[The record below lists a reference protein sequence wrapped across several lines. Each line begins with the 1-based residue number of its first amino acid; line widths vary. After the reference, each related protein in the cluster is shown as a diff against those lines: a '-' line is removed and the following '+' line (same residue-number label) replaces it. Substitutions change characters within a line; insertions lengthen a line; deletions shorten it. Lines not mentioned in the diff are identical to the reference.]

1 MSMASGGETLS
12 IMAVRKSRRNE
23 RGAAIEI
30 LRGVDLE
37 LPAERLTALIGPSGG
52 GKSTLLRLLN
62 RLEDPASGQILLSGT
77 DITQIDPL
85 LLRRRIGVVPQ
96 VPYMYDGTVLDNL
109 QRPFQFRGLPLP
121 AAEDDE
127 LATMM
132 ELCRLS
138 PDWLGRQA
146 RSLSIGQQQRVAL
159 ARTLLTGPGL
169 LALDEPT
176 SALDQPTADRLGQTL
191 RDICRQ
197 RRITILM
204 LTHDLR
210 LVRRIADRVAFL
222 ADGVVA
228 EQGDAEQIFSAPRN
242 DALKCFLTSFYE
254 GGDCP

>member
-1 MSMASGGETLS
+1 MY
-12 IMAVRKSRRNE
+12 
-23 RGAAIEI
+23 AI
-30 LRGVDLE
+30 RSYYV
-37 LPAERLTALIGPSGG
+37 
-52 GKSTLLRLLN
+52 
-62 RLEDPASGQILLSGT
+62 
-77 DITQIDPL
+77 
-85 LLRRRIGVVPQ
+85 
-96 VPYMYDGTVLDNL
+96 
-109 QRPFQFRGLPLP
+109 P

-191 RDICRQ
+191 RDICRH

-204 LTHDLR
+204 LT
-210 LVRRIADRVAFL
+210 
-222 ADGVVA
+222 
-228 EQGDAEQIFSAPRN
+228 RN
-242 DALKCFLTSFYE
+242 NFV
-254 GGDCP
+254 